1 MKKMN
6 KVMKLFMLLLA
17 ISVARACSQFNKTSV
32 LDEMSGVWL
41 SPVDNT
47 LVTLLYENEQ
57 LHMLIGDLLIPVT
70 VGESDEDND
79 TVNLRVT
86 TNENKPGIWTLR
98 QLWDKDHKRF
108 NLQIT
113 MHDGTASDMS
123 FVRKISGD
131 DKARIKQMTANAQA
145 GSVPLAVASPV
156 VASTDVAALVQPAP
170 VDSQDM
176 FSPSFDCQKAS
187 NGAERLI
194 CSSQQL
200 AELDVQLNQTYRD
213 YLASLEAGQRSE
225 SKKEQGNWVRQVR
238 NACASVDCMAQAY
251 QARIDEMQAVMQY
264 LGKPAEFR

>member
-1 MKKMN
+1 MN
-6 KVMKLFMLLLA
+6 QVMKLFMLLLA
-17 ISVARACSQFNKTSV
+17 ISVASACSQFKKTIV

-47 LVTLLYENEQ
+47 LVTLLHEEGQ

-70 VGESDEDND
+70 VGETDEDND

-145 GSVPLAVASPV
+145 GSAPVAVASPA
-156 VASTDVAALVQPAP
+156 VATTEVSALAQPVPAETEG
-170 VDSQDM
+170 M

-200 AELDVQLNQTYRD
+200 AELDVQMSQTYRD
-213 YLASLEAGQRSE
+213 YLGSVEAGQRSE
-225 SKKEQGNWVRQVR
+225 TKQEQGSWVRQVR
-238 NACASVDCMAQAY
+238 NACASVDCMASAY
-251 QARIDEMQAVMQY
+251 QARIEEMQAVMQY
-264 LGKPAEFR
+264 LGKPTEFR